1 MEKTKMNKTI
11 VIVPTKALA
20 KNQVERVNQQTRRE
34 VAYFLEGDGLNYEDT
49 MSLLLQKPEIR
60 LVYFTP
66 EKLAKNAAVQKA
78 IQVLNNDL
86 RQILNVVVDEAHNL
100 ILSDET
106 EEGSRSNVHHAREY
120 PNAITFLQ
128 GLNPPVRF
136 IATTATAT
144 QAARTAI
151 KEKLKFGPTNS
162 SLKFNPR
169 ESYSYELILPIYR
182 ENIEIQVLPRTSKQR
197 NLQFLVAERH
207 CKQTGRRL
215 EPLPEGVGL
224 TLIYVTKRDTA
235 RQIAKVL
242 EQGGLKVG
250 LYYKEGRTNAENAAA
265 HQAFMDSTIDVLVA
279 TGQSFGEGIDHPELR
294 HVILYCM
301 PKSLEQL
308 VQQIGR
314 PGRDGKRARC
324 TVFAAPQDFME
335 AGHTP
340 NSRELLGQFLEATT
354 TCRWHTLSR
363 LCGEDASFLVEGGCK
378 KCDVCCDT
386 SPARTFNFA
395 QEVEFFLD
403 LLYACEARC
412 QQSAKSWTVLFAKAK
427 EHGTPLR
434 ARYDK
439 MPPTTL
445 RGKAKRGHSGT
456 TQDESKLRAFLDFT
470 LVPAKLV
477 SCERRAQVGPGGQ
490 DRGHAV
496 YFLSVEGET
505 MCKKLRAAPGVE
517 TPSVMLPV
525 PWHLS
530 HPEYQQEQ
538 CLPDGDEDD
547 GEFFCMHCDKEVADE
562 GDARCAGAQC
572 KKGLHASCGPALGCS
587 PPYLDGWFCPG
598 CKSDPDK
605 CYLVRTILDTKL
617 DDNKATNKLEHYYR
631 VLWQPCAKNA
641 FVEDEETWEP
651 RSHLGESHPA
661 LIAFEKEHRAAP
673 APSPA
678 PPHGDTAPAPPS
690 QLSAGAS
697 SSSMVEHAAPPAERS
712 PPLVFVEAYPASD
725 DAVEAPPDLS
735 CEACRGSHRAHT
747 CVRRRVQTGKRK
759 APISNGHRPLEGLSI
774 TEACKLLAVVFP
786 NPSDSEVVNRYQE
799 AFKKNEINGQA
810 LKDLIRVN
818 DKEQGPDEKKMRMLG
833 VNPFHQ
839 GSLCRQIKEWW
850 IDGVPPCQL
859 PPPASDIF
867 EMVLP
872 ELRAT
877 TGSRM
882 LPLLPSNILPPF
894 MTMHATPLSN
904 VLPPF
909 MPMHATPPSNVLPP
923 FMPIHATPPARLQ
936 YTWAPNVLGLPLV
949 PPILAHQQMK
959 ATATDKAAAEQAAA
973 ENVSRHPVM
982 VSVPPN
988 LAGHTGDT
996 DAAAQQ
1002 MKAAADKALSDKAA
1016 DEQARELLEKQLEQ
1030 ERKEKHA
1037 ASKRA
1042 EKTEQALEQEAGKR
1056 EQINRENQAL
1066 KAQLTQQQQQQRQQ
1080 HPQRHDA
1087 NSSARHQQ
1095 QQTQAAS
1102 RAMLEELRLATL
1114 GQGPKLPQPLMQIFV
1129 SSAEL
1134 TQRSQDWLNSQLI
1147 ASHAQEIVAK
1157 YETDD
1162 RVCRARAFA
1171 LMAAVLECKEL
1182 NLTKLNEV

>member
-1 MEKTKMNKTI
+1 
-11 VIVPTKALA
+11 
-20 KNQVERVNQQTRRE
+20 
-34 VAYFLEGDGLNYEDT
+34 
-49 MSLLLQKPEIR
+49 
-60 LVYFTP
+60 
-66 EKLAKNAAVQKA
+66 
-78 IQVLNNDL
+78 
-86 RQILNVVVDEAHNL
+86 
-100 ILSDET
+100 
-106 EEGSRSNVHHAREY
+106 
-120 PNAITFLQ
+120 
-128 GLNPPVRF
+128 
-136 IATTATAT
+136 
-144 QAARTAI
+144 
-151 KEKLKFGPTNS
+151 
-162 SLKFNPR
+162 
-169 ESYSYELILPIYR
+169 
-182 ENIEIQVLPRTSKQR
+182 
-197 NLQFLVAERH
+197 
-207 CKQTGRRL
+207 
-215 EPLPEGVGL
+215 
-224 TLIYVTKRDTA
+224 
-235 RQIAKVL
+235 
-242 EQGGLKVG
+242 
-250 LYYKEGRTNAENAAA
+250 
-265 HQAFMDSTIDVLVA
+265 
-279 TGQSFGEGIDHPELR
+279 
-294 HVILYCM
+294 
-301 PKSLEQL
+301 
-308 VQQIGR
+308 
-314 PGRDGKRARC
+314 
-324 TVFAAPQDFME
+324 
-335 AGHTP
+335 
-340 NSRELLGQFLEATT
+340 
-354 TCRWHTLSR
+354 
-363 LCGEDASFLVEGGCK
+363 
-378 KCDVCCDT
+378 
-386 SPARTFNFA
+386 
-395 QEVEFFLD
+395 
-403 LLYACEARC
+403 
-412 QQSAKSWTVLFAKAK
+412 
-427 EHGTPLR
+427 
-434 ARYDK
+434 
-439 MPPTTL
+439 
-445 RGKAKRGHSGT
+445 
-456 TQDESKLRAFLDFT
+456 
-470 LVPAKLV
+470 
-477 SCERRAQVGPGGQ
+477 
-490 DRGHAV
+490 
-496 YFLSVEGET
+496 
-505 MCKKLRAAPGVE
+505 
-517 TPSVMLPV
+517 
-525 PWHLS
+525 
-530 HPEYQQEQ
+530 
-538 CLPDGDEDD
+538 
-547 GEFFCMHCDKEVADE
+547 
-562 GDARCAGAQC
+562 
-572 KKGLHASCGPALGCS
+572 
-587 PPYLDGWFCPG
+587 
-598 CKSDPDK
+598 
-605 CYLVRTILDTKL
+605 
-617 DDNKATNKLEHYYR
+617 
-631 VLWQPCAKNA
+631 
-641 FVEDEETWEP
+641 
-651 RSHLGESHPA
+651 
-661 LIAFEKEHRAAP
+661 
-673 APSPA
+673 
-678 PPHGDTAPAPPS
+678 
-690 QLSAGAS
+690 
-697 SSSMVEHAAPPAERS
+697 MVEHAAPPDERS

-1042 EKTEQALEQEAGKR
+1042 EKTEQELEQEAGKR

-1066 KAQLTQQQQQQRQQ
+1066 KAQLT
-1080 HPQRHDA
+1080 
-1087 NSSARHQQ
+1087 
-1095 QQTQAAS
+1095 
-1102 RAMLEELRLATL
+1102 ELRLATL

-1129 SSAEL
+1129 SPAEL
-1134 TQRSQDWLNSQLI
+1134 TQDWLNSQLI

-1171 LMAAVLECKEL
+1171 LMAAVLECKDL